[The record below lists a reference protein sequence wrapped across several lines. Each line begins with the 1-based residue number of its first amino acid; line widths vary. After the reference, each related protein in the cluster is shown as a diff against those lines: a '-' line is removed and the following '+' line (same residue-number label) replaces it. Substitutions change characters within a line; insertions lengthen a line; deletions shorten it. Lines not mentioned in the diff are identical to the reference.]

1 MALDLLSD
9 LMFVRSSLVNLSP
22 SEMIDWHKKTIK
34 GIRYGEVRGVADGID
49 LKAAFKI
56 LHYINCS
63 VWSAL
68 VDLRQIGDYE

>member
-1 MALDLLSD
+1 
-9 LMFVRSSLVNLSP
+9 
-22 SEMIDWHKKTIK
+22 MIDWHKKTIK